1 MSVVCSIRDEILD
14 RSTRTASKR
23 IEYATIVKVL
33 ASSNIVVHGVSKELA
48 NELQSLPIA
57 STKGTKT
64 QSDIIQMDHFTYV
77 LNTMA
82 NHGWKV
88 ITTYNNSIML
98 ERTVSLLPVEDVM
111 SS

>member
-1 MSVVCSIRDEILD
+1 MSVVCSIRDEVLD
-14 RSTRTASKR
+14 RSTRSASKR

-33 ASSNIVVHGVSKELA
+33 ASSNVVVHGVSKELA
-48 NELQSLPIA
+48 SELQSLPVA
-57 STKGTKT
+57 STKGTKN
-64 QSDIIQMDHFTYV
+64 QSETVPMDHFTYV

-88 ITTYNNSIML
+88 VTTYNNSIIL
-98 ERTVSLLPVEDVM
+98 ERTVSLLPFEDVM